1 MKMTQE
7 EKVRNAVKVADGLV
21 NTKHPEHCHFQIWQ
35 SIFSA
40 MLYEPF
46 DNRTAT
52 NAASEAESEAKG
64 R

>member
-1 MKMTQE
+1 MTQE
-7 EKVRNAVKVADGLV
+7 EKVRNAVRVADELIGH
-21 NTKHPEHCHFQIWQ
+21 TRPEHCYAQVWQ

-52 NAASEAESEAKG
+52 NAASEELSEHK
-64 R
+64 